1 MNQSVFLYSLI
12 ELGVSIFLG
21 VMLLYITFRI
31 LEKFVREKYKIELN
45 NVAYSIFTSSVLFS
59 VAFLVSGIKG
69 PILNSLKLIQ
79 DQPGYDGII
88 VIGSII
94 GELVITFTCLL
105 DYILASPSNQNF
117 MFTVESIEAYLA
129 DLLCA
134 DDSQFPN
141 NLIQL
146 NINQS
151 LEEISDGAEL
161 VLDQISKI
169 VRDPAY
175 LTDFGL
181 NFIFFQQCF

>member
-88 VIGSII
+88 VIDALKYTSLFLVVIVIAIALVNLISISLFTLMTKDINEFEEIKNNNIAVSII
-94 GELVITFTCLL
+94 TSVIIISISLL
-105 DYILASPSNQNF
+105 AKDSLYLLL
-117 MFTVESIEAYLA
+117 ESFVPY
-129 DLLCA
+129 
-134 DDSQFPN
+134 P
-141 NLIQL
+141 
-146 NINQS
+146 
-151 LEEISDGAEL
+151 EIRS
-161 VLDQISKI
+161 
-169 VRDPAY
+169 
-175 LTDFGL
+175 
-181 NFIFFQQCF
+181 FI